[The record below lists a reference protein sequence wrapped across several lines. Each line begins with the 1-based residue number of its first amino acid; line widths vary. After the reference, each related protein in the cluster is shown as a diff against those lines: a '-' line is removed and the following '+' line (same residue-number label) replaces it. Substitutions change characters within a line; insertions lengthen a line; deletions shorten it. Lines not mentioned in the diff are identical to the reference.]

1 METEKFITIDDET
14 ISLRQALGYL
24 RTSGDLQQFIMK
36 ILRQHVIEQE
46 LQSQADLEIDG
57 SLLEQAIINFRLQ
70 NQLVQSDRFDQWL
83 QSQSLTYTTFRN
95 QFAAGLKIE
104 EIKTKVTAEQLED
117 YFQKNQQAFE
127 QVVLSR
133 IVVEQ
138 YDKAVELK
146 AQIEQAGA
154 SFEALAKEHSIAA
167 EKAYNGMMGAILV
180 SQLPPAIRDG
190 ISSAQSGDLVG
201 PMELEGRYSL
211 LRLEQ
216 RIPATLEGQ
225 LKRQLQEQL
234 FEQWWQS
241 KLQNKNVKLQ
251 VE

>member
-83 QSQSLTYTTFRN
+83 QSQSLTYGTFRN

-146 AQIEQAGA
+146 AQIEQAGE
-154 SFEALAKEHSIAA
+154 SFEVLAKEHSIAG

-190 ISSAQSGDLVG
+190 ISSAQPGDIVG

>member
-83 QSQSLTYTTFRN
+83 QSQSLTYGTFRN

-104 EIKTKVTAEQLED
+104 EIKNKVTAEQVED

-146 AQIEQAGA
+146 TQLEQAGA
-154 SFEALAKEHSIAA
+154 SFEALAKEHSIAG
-167 EKAYNGMMGAILV
+167 ERAYNGMMGAILF
-180 SQLPPAIRDG
+180 SQLPPAIREA
-190 ISSAQSGDLVG
+190 ISKAQPGDIVG
-201 PMELEGRYSL
+201 PLELEGRYSL